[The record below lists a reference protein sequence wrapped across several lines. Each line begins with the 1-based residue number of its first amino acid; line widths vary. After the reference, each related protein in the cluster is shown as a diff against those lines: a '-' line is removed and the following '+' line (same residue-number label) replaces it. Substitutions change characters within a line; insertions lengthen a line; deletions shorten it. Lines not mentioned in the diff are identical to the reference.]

1 MHSIQKQN
9 RNEAQ
14 KRREPEKVIQTSPEV
29 VRGINLIRKP
39 EKLPAFQVL
48 VAKELEGKQ
57 ASAVWIDA
65 RNESSTYAI
74 SSIGS
79 QELLEKV
86 HVGRAFTPFQHN
98 NLIRDLEEFIQ
109 EDTELLVLPNVTF
122 LYEDG
127 QANEWEARELFESTW
142 SKIKEVQ
149 EKYDLKVLTSLPP
162 KYDDFDYI
170 LEAEKDNEIE
180 VQPTDSGLRYDSDEY
195 DHLVYHDSGGLQ
207 TTIPFWRRKIKNQVK
222 VTVEN

>member
-9 RNEAQ
+9 RNEREEN
-14 KRREPEKVIQTSPEV
+14 KEPETVIQTSPEI
-29 VRGINLIRKP
+29 VRGINLISKP
-39 EKLPAFQVL
+39 EKLPAFQAL
-48 VAKELEGKQ
+48 VAKELEGKK

-65 RNESSTYAI
+65 KNESSTYAI

-98 NLIRDLEEFIQ
+98 NLIQNLEDFIQ
-109 EDTELLVLPNVTF
+109 DDTELLVLPNVSF

-127 QANEWEARELFESTW
+127 QANAWEAKELFESTW

-162 KYDDFDYI
+162 QYDGFDYI

-180 VQPTDSGLRYDSDEY
+180 VQPTDSGPRYDSDEY